1 MTQDT
6 KATAPADTNSSTN
19 ESHGVATSTPSQ
31 GPQSPSQARVIADIA
46 IIVIFVAAIG
56 LPLLDMVL
64 GIDTTPSSENREL
77 APVPGAIKALTQS
90 DKGWSDRISGAK
102 KHLGALPREVKLYTG
117 DHFGFRNFLIRQ
129 HGEFKFNLLGVSST
143 HHVLLG
149 KHDQSTADD
158 PAGQWLYFN
167 RYRVIDH
174 YRATDLFNDE
184 ELEQWRLVLEQRQ
197 QWLAAKGIRYLV
209 LIAPNKHSIYPEYLP
224 DEINRVGERTR
235 TDQLMAYLSEHSNI
249 EVIDSRP
256 LLLKARKEQPDLR
269 LFHRTDTHWNEV
281 GAFLAYEAMAG
292 RLADWFPAIKPMNWN
307 DLTLR
312 RSIEPA
318 GDLSRL
324 MGIQNRFKEHH
335 LNLDPNPPRVARVQR
350 DQFEENRVESTL
362 ENPELPKLLLF
373 RDSFGA
379 ALMPLL
385 AQHFESATFIWT
397 DQFNPRAVEETKPN
411 VVISEMLERLLMR
424 KPPPLVVELEV
435 KPRH

>member
-1 MTQDT
+1 MTQDS
-6 KATAPADTNSSTN
+6 KATAPADTGSSTD
-19 ESHGVATSTPSQ
+19 ESQGVAASTLSQ
-31 GPQSPSQARVIADIA
+31 GSQSPSRARVIADIA

-56 LPLLDMVL
+56 LPLLDMVM

-77 APVPGAIKALTQS
+77 APVPGAIKALTQN
-90 DKGWSDRISGAK
+90 DKGWSDRIGGAK
-102 KHLGALPREVKLYTG
+102 KHLGDLPREIKQYTG

-174 YRATDLFNDE
+174 YRATHLFNE
-184 ELEQWRLVLEQRQ
+184 KELEQWRLVLEQRQ

-209 LIAPNKHSIYPEYLP
+209 LIAPNKHSIYPEFLP

-235 TDQLMAYLSEHSNI
+235 TDQLMAYLQDHSNI
-249 EVIDSRP
+249 EAIDSRP
-256 LLLKARKEQPDLR
+256 LLWKSRTEQPDLR

-281 GAFLAYEAMAG
+281 GAFLAYEAMADQ
-292 RLADWFPAIKPMNWN
+292 LADWFPAIKPMKWD

-312 RSIEPA
+312 RSVEPA

-335 LNLDPNPPRVARVQR
+335 LNLDPNPPRIARVQR
-350 DQFEENRVESTL
+350 DQFEEKRVESSM
-362 ENPELPKLLLF
+362 ENSELPKLLMF

-385 AQHFESATFIWT
+385 AQHFESARFLWT
-397 DQFNPRAVEETKPN
+397 DQFSRRAIEETKPD

-424 KPPPLVVELEV
+424 KPPPLVADFNA
-435 KPRH
+435 KP